1 MLSQRQLD
9 ILRLVIQLNTETG
22 EPIGSKTL
30 MNEGINASSAT
41 IRNDLV
47 VLENQGLIEKPHTSA
62 GRIPS
67 LKGYRFYVDHLLQ
80 PSQMRQDVVTNIRQS
95 FDQDHMALNDIMA
108 HSVEFL
114 SELTH
119 YTAISLGPEMS
130 NRRLT
135 GFRVIPL
142 NKQQLVAIIITDKGN
157 VESRVF
163 RMPEHLDYQD
173 IETIVSIANE
183 KLVGEPLLTVYN
195 KLRTEI
201 PMIIQKYFVTTKGV
215 MDVFDTILESTF
227 KDKVYISGQMNLLE
241 NQMISDVNQIK
252 SFYSLMDNQE
262 LISTII
268 SAPDDGIE
276 FKIGLENNNELLDNM
291 SMITASYEIS
301 EYGHGTI
308 AIIGPTNMAYPEIYS
323 LMDTYRK
330 ELASYLSDYY
340 RLLDS

>member
-30 MNEGINASSAT
+30 MNAGIKASSAT

-62 GRIPS
+62 GRVPS

-80 PSQMRQDVVTNIRQS
+80 PSQMKQEDITRIRQS
-95 FDQDHMALNDIMA
+95 FDQEYTALNDIMA
-108 HSVEFL
+108 HSADFL
-114 SELTH
+114 SQLTN
-119 YTAISLGPEMS
+119 YTAISLGPEMTS
-130 NRRLT
+130 RRLT

-163 RMPEHLDYQD
+163 KMPEHLAYSD

-183 KLVGEPLLTVYN
+183 KLVGEQLVTVYN

-201 PMIIQKYFVTTKGV
+201 PMILQKYFVTTRGV
-215 MDVFDTILESTF
+215 MDVFDTILASTF
-227 KDKVYISGQMNLLE
+227 KDKVYISGQMNLLD
-241 NQMISDVNQIK
+241 NQMISDVHQIK

-262 LISTII
+262 LLSNMI
-268 SAPDDGIE
+268 SAPNEGIE
-276 FKIGLENNNELLDNM
+276 FRIGSENDNELLSNM

-301 EYGHGTI
+301 EYGNGTI
-308 AIIGPTNMAYPEIYS
+308 AIIGPTNMAYSEIFT

-330 ELASYLSDYY
+330 ELANYLSDYY